1 MIRTA
6 FPRPRDDDS
15 EDVIWALST
24 AHALWLKDHRADAL
38 VWLQRASTAAA
49 DAGEAF
55 RAEELAHAARSLRI
69 ALEDEAFDSLRPAS
83 PPPPHTPPSPPPAS
97 QIQPSP
103 VQTPVRP
110 PPFSPPSS
118 GHDFL
123 DPWAEKTPVRPAVP
137 EAAVITS
144 ALPLDELRRNS
155 KRPKAPETYSAPP
168 PLPKPPPVVV
178 APTPLPPA
186 PPEEE
191 EAEPE
196 VTTVRPDT
204 PPPSSGETE
213 ALPLDD
219 VAAFADLPDDA
230 RLDLGRLAR
239 IEELG
244 PQEELAVS
252 GLLLVLEGEAHVQPT
267 VLDTTAAT
275 MQPGEI
281 VFARGSLAR
290 GLSLRLVAES
300 GPVKIAAWSDEVISL
315 ALSSLPWVLEELRAH
330 TDRLQAF
337 AGAALGPL
345 GERFDVQLRQTVLDR
360 LRLRVLH
367 EGDVFV
373 EKGRPVQGM
382 AILGSGVMTLER
394 GDDASS
400 KVLPG
405 DLLFPAEILQGGLA
419 PATARAGAGGAIL
432 LFGDRA
438 LAQELL
444 LTWPPLIEV
453 LASA

>member
-69 ALEDEAFDSLRPAS
+69 ALENEAFDSLRPAPS
-83 PPPPHTPPSPPPAS
+83 SVPPTSQVQSSSAETPL
-97 QIQPSP
+97 
-103 VQTPVRP
+103 RP
-110 PPFSPPSS
+110 PPLMPPS
-118 GHDFL
+118 GDLDFL
-123 DPWAEKTPVRPAVP
+123 DPWAEKTPVRTATPDP
-137 EAAVITS
+137 AVITS
-144 ALPLDELRRNS
+144 ALPLEELRRQS
-155 KRPKAPETYSAPP
+155 KRPKPPSSPPAPP
-168 PLPKPPPVVV
+168 PLPKSEAVTISPAPKAAPPPFEK
-178 APTPLPPA
+178 PLPIEDDDSTVLTIR
-186 PPEEE
+186 PE
-191 EAEPE
+191 
-196 VTTVRPDT
+196 T
-204 PPPSSGETE
+204 PPPPSGIDT
-213 ALPLDD
+213 LPLDD

-230 RLDLGRLAR
+230 RRDLGRLAR
-239 IEELG
+239 LEELG
-244 PQEELAVS
+244 PHEELPVS
-252 GLLLVLEGEAHVQPT
+252 GLLLVVEGEAHVQPT

-275 MQPGEI
+275 LRAGD
-281 VFARGSLAR
+281 VVLGRGTLAR

-300 GPVKIAAWSDEVISL
+300 GPLKVAAWSDEVITL
-315 ALSSLPWVLEELRAH
+315 ALSSLPWVLEELYAR

-345 GERFDVQLRQTVLDR
+345 GERLDAQLREAVLNR
-360 LRLRVLH
+360 LETRVLH
-367 EGDVFV
+367 EGEVFV

-382 AILGSGVMTLER
+382 AILGAGLVMVESGAN
-394 GDDASS
+394 DAS
-400 KVLPG
+400 KLLPG
-405 DLLFPAEILQGGLA
+405 DLLFPAQILQGGLA
-419 PATARAGAGGAIL
+419 PATARAGAGGAVL